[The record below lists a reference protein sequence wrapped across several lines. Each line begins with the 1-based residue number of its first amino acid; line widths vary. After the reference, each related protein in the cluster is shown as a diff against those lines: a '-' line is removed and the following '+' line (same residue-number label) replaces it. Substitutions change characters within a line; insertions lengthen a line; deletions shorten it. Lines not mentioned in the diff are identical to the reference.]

1 MSSSPSPLLKLE
13 LQASGEHPD
22 TWGDNLNASIA
33 LIEQAIA
40 GRSAIAT
47 TGGTTTLTDTQYATN
62 QDRCAALDFSG
73 VLVSNAT
80 IIVPARTKSWIV
92 RNQCTGAFTLTVKT
106 SAGTGVVVAQ
116 GQVATLWCDG
126 TNVVSVSTDATT
138 LGGFAAAAFAR
149 FSALAIFTAGFG
161 QSFHDLADGATI
173 TIDAAVGSVFAVTL
187 GGNRTIALTNPVDG
201 SEVELYVTQDAT
213 GGRTLTWPANVINA
227 TSIQLAS
234 SANAATK
241 LVLRYKNSI
250 TSWYIVSQGT
260 VSAGGSSTIAN
271 VTVTGGGAPVDAWAL
286 AGSPAAPVTFTFTLA
301 AGVVLQSPN
310 RGTPAL
316 DFSGFAAGS
325 VISFVNNGY
334 ILGAGGAGGRGAT
347 YDSDDGDSTLAQPG
361 EAGGTALR
369 LPSALT
375 TFNITNNGHIWGGG
389 GGGGGGGANNGDVS
403 WAGGGGG
410 GAGGGDR
417 GPSSGLGIG
426 GRGSIGRLGTFGAGG
441 AGGGT
446 VAGSVG
452 GPGGTWATAGT
463 AGTAG
468 TGAGESTSSGN
479 AGAGGTAG
487 KAIDYNGGSTP
498 TYVITGDILGVT
510 S

>member
-1 MSSSPSPLLKLE
+1 MASTPSPLLKLE

-22 TWGDNLNASIA
+22 TWGDNLNASVV

-40 GRSAIAT
+40 GRAAIAT
-47 TGGTTTLTDTQYATN
+47 TGGTTTLTDTQYASN

-73 VLVSNAT
+73 VLVSNAA
-80 IIVPARTKSWIV
+80 IEVPARTKSWIV

-116 GQVATLWCDG
+116 GQVAILWCDG

-138 LGGFAAAAFAR
+138 LGGFAASTFAR
-149 FSALAIFTAGFG
+149 FSATAIFTAGFG
-161 QSFHDLADGATI
+161 QGFHDLVDGASI
-173 TIDAAVGSVFAVTL
+173 TIDASAGSVFAVTL
-187 GGNRTIALTNPVDG
+187 GGNRTAVLSNPSDG
-201 SEVELYVTQDAT
+201 SEIELYATQDAT
-213 GGRTLTWPANVINA
+213 GGRTLTWPANVISA
-227 TSIQLAS
+227 TSITLAS
-234 SANAATK
+234 ASNATTK
-241 LVLRYKNSI
+241 IVLRYKASI

-260 VSAGGSSTIAN
+260 VSAGGSSTIPN

-286 AGSPAAPVTFTFTLA
+286 AGSPAAPVTFTFTLGT
-301 AGVVLQSPN
+301 GVVLQSPN

-347 YDSDDGDSTLAQPG
+347 FDSDDGDSTLAQPG

-375 TFNITNNGHIWGGG
+375 TFNVTNNGHIWGGG

-403 WAGGGGG
+403 WAGAGGG
-410 GAGGGDR
+410 GAGGGPPGQASGAAAPTR
-417 GPSSGLGIG
+417 GT
-426 GRGSIGRLGTFGAGG
+426 IGRLGTFGAGS

-446 VAGSVG
+446 VAGSAG
-452 GPGGTWATAGT
+452 GAGGNWGAAGT

-468 TGAGESTSSGN
+468 TGGGESTSSGN

-498 TYVITGDILGVT
+498 TYVITGDIIGVT